1 MSLKGK
7 TSLYVCLWLVTGGFS
22 RSARAAF
29 PIEAELSAHLH
40 AGMTTAEVV
49 AQFGPPRSRNETRRE
64 ANFHYYPP
72 IQLLTNEQPG

>member
-1 MSLKGK
+1 MSRKGK
-7 TSLYVCLWLVTGGFS
+7 IVLYVCLWLVTGGFS

-49 AQFGPPRSRNETRRE
+49 AQFGPPRSATKRAARRT
-64 ANFHYYPP
+64 FTIIRPSSS
-72 IQLLTNEQPG
+72 